1 MYSDKS
7 VKNNFW
13 DLGND
18 NNGLQTATGIDEISD
33 ESDLNFNENIIKK
46 KMTSKRNLIKS
57 LSLTLIQESIPSLSR
72 FL

>member
-18 NNGLQTATGIDEISD
+18 SNGLQTATGSNEISG
-33 ESDLNFNENIIKK
+33 ESDLNFNDENIIKK
-46 KMTSKRNLIKS
+46 KWHQIE
-57 LSLTLIQESIPSLSR
+57 IWLSR
-72 FL
+72 FH

>member
-18 NNGLQTATGIDEISD
+18 NNGLQTATGIDEISG
-33 ESDLNFNENIIKK
+33 ESDLNFNDENIIKK
-46 KMTSKRNLIKS
+46 NDIKAK
-57 LSLTLIQESIPSLSR
+57 
-72 FL
+72 FD